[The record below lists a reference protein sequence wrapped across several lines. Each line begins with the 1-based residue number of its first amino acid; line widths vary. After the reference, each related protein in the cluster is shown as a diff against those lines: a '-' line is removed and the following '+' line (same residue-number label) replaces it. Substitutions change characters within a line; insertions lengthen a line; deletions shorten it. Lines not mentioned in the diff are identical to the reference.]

1 MSQIMLVGT
10 NFSSKHAVDMIWN
23 SFFCFYEWYL
33 ELIPTQTNQKN
44 TKISNFDYL
53 KDNLQANRLCIGF
66 DSLFKYLIAVFLW
79 ISCARNAKN

>member
-33 ELIPTQTNQKN
+33 ELIPTQTNQKIQKSQILI
-44 TKISNFDYL
+44 TSKITFKLIGYVLASI
-53 KDNLQANRLCIGF
+53 LCLNI
-66 DSLFKYLIAVFLW
+66 
-79 ISCARNAKN
+79 